1 MVAVDRCSGPQALVQ
16 LVLTDAADQR
26 EHLPVGGALE
36 RRLGSNPQKRGL
48 VTNNNIGHTIG
59 VRARR
64 SVFSRPMLLVRIM
77 FTDIDMP
84 GPDSLRLAAAVRDRW
99 PPIKILVT
107 SEHRLADDAEMP
119 IGAVFL
125 SKPYDYALQ
134 CGHASSPRRY
144 PFDGLARH
152 LILAT

>member
-1 MVAVDRCSGPQALVQ
+1 
-16 LVLTDAADQR
+16 
-26 EHLPVGGALE
+26 
-36 RRLGSNPQKRGL
+36 
-48 VTNNNIGHTIG
+48 
-59 VRARR
+59 
-64 SVFSRPMLLVRIM
+64 VFSRPMLLVRIM

-107 SEHRLADDAEMP
+107 SEHRLGDDAEMP